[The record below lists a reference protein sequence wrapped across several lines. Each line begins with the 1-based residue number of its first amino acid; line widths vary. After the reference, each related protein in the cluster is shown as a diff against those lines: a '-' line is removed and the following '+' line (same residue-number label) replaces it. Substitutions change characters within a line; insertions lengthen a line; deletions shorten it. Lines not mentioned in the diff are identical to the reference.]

1 MKPQRRPSVSIM
13 DTILEVG
20 KVPPHAPD
28 IEQAI
33 LGAIML
39 KDEQG
44 MAEVSDLL
52 KPEMFYVHAHQLI
65 YGNMCRMYE
74 ASKPIDLLTIHEELK
89 RSGELDMVG
98 GPLYLTELQGKVSA
112 SAHLQ
117 YHAML
122 VVQTFIER
130 ETIRLNMEA
139 MQKAY
144 DGDEDVFDAVQ
155 AQITALEGA
164 IAGSVRNR
172 SRRYGEH
179 EGDQIDRANSP
190 RPKMHRTGFRE
201 LDAIVGGYSPGDL
214 VIVAARPAMGKS
226 SFAFSSAMES
236 AERGHHTGFISLE
249 LNDEKGQARIF
260 SRRSGI
266 PLASILRDREQD
278 HLTKRMN
285 DMEAASKV
293 PLWMRYD
300 SAMSVPDIKAE
311 ATRLVRQHQVS
322 TLFIDQLNWVTPAKG
337 GNRDAEVG
345 SITRGLKQVAMQLNI
360 CIVLLHQL
368 SRAVETRSGSKVP
381 QLSDLRDSGNV
392 EQDAQVVM
400 FLYRPEYYGITE
412 DDKGSTIGIVDVIV
426 AKNSNGPTGTARLNF
441 DGPTASVHE
450 DPAPYNPMQGFK
462 AAPHPDSFTDPNAAP
477 F

>member
-1 MKPQRRPSVSIM
+1 MRRRDHHIDLDGHLLKLPPQAR
-13 DTILEVG
+13 
-20 KVPPHAPD
+20 D

-33 LGAIML
+33 LGAIL
-39 KDEQG
+39 IKDDLG
-44 MAEVSDLL
+44 MSEVSDLL
-52 KPEMFYVHAHQLI
+52 KSEMFYVHSHQTI
-65 YGNMCRMYE
+65 YAAMERMYE
-74 ASKPIDLLTIHEELK
+74 ASKPIDLFTVAEELK
-89 RSGELDMVG
+89 RTGDLETVG
-98 GPLYLTELQGKVSA
+98 GGLYLSQLSNRVSA

-117 YHAML
+117 YHAVI
-122 VVQTFIER
+122 VVEKFIER
-130 ETIRLNMEA
+130 ETIRLNAEA

-144 DGDEDVFDAVQ
+144 EGDEDVFDAVQ

-179 EGDQIDRANSP
+179 EGEQIDRANSP
-190 RPKMHRTGFRE
+190 RPEMHSTGFRDLNE
-201 LDAIVGGYSPGDL
+201 LIGGYSPGDL

-249 LNDEKGQARIF
+249 LNDEKGQARMF

-285 DMEAASKV
+285 DMAAAAKL

-311 ATRLVRQHQVS
+311 ATRLVRQHKVG
-322 TLFIDQLNWVTPAKG
+322 TVFIDQLNWVTPEKG
-337 GNRDAEVG
+337 ANRDAEVG
-345 SITRGLKQVAMQLNI
+345 SITRGLKRVAMQLNI

-368 SRAVETRSGSKVP
+368 SRAVETRAGDKIP
-381 QLSDLRDSGNV
+381 KLSDLRDSGNV

-412 DDKGSTIGIVDVIV
+412 DDRGSTIGIVDVIV
-426 AKNSNGPTGTARLNF
+426 AKNSNGPTGTVRLNF

-450 DPAPYNPMQGFK
+450 SQAPYDPMQGFK
-462 AAPHPDSFTDPNAAP
+462 PPPDNRTDPSAAP